1 MDTATVVSSSSS
13 LCCCTEVATEAGV
26 GAASLFFCLEKK
38 KMIQKHKGLRGM
50 LPLRVSTTLRFL
62 E

>member
-13 LCCCTEVATEAGV
+13 LCCCTGVATEAGV

-38 KMIQKHKGLRGM
+38 INDPK
-50 LPLRVSTTLRFL
+50 T
-62 E
+62 

>member
-13 LCCCTEVATEAGV
+13 LCCCTEVATEVGV

-38 KMIQKHKGLRGM
+38 INDPK
-50 LPLRVSTTLRFL
+50 T
-62 E
+62 

>member
-38 KMIQKHKGLRGM
+38 INDPK
-50 LPLRVSTTLRFL
+50 T
-62 E
+62 